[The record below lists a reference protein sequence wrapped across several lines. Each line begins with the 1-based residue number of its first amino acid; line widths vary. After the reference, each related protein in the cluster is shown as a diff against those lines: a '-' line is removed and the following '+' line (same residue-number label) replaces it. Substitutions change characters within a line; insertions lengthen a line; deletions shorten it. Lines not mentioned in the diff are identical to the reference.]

1 MSTVIVAAI
10 SLLGVGLRDSLNPGF
25 ISLAVLNAMQL
36 TGILQWA
43 VRCTV
48 EGENNMTS
56 AERLMHFSN
65 IASEGEYHLSSWPQ
79 NGGIIFEDVKLK
91 FSPELELVLK
101 GISFEILPKEKFG
114 ICGRTGSGKSTT
126 LLALFRVVPLESGKI
141 TIDGVDISSIGFADL
156 REKLCIIPQD
166 PVLLSGTLRF
176 NLDVKVFLF
185 YIEIEN

>member
-10 SLLGVGLRDSLNPGF
+10 SFSGVGLRDSLNPGF

-48 EGENNMTS
+48 EVENNMTS

-65 IASEGEYHLSSWPQ
+65 IASEGVYQVPLKDLSSWPQ

-91 FSPELELVLK
+91 FRPELELVLK
-101 GISFEILPKEKFG
+101 GISFEILPKEKIG
-114 ICGRTGSGKSTT
+114 ICGRTESGKSTT

-141 TIDGVDISSIGFADL
+141 TIDGVDISSICFADL

-166 PVLLSGTLRF
+166 PVLLSGTL
-176 NLDVKVFLF
+176 
-185 YIEIEN
+185 